1 MKFCCGHGIARPMF
15 IRTVSALPFVYVSSI
30 ESMRIPPSTLAVIGL
45 AAAMIFASVLHF
57 GGDYPSSAKH
67 AVEYGRPA
75 ARRLDRHRSQVRHKS
90 SSHQQRPRRAQII
103 GEEEEPYDPY
113 LGLLAPEAV
122 HRGMQA
128 AGHSIS
134 MSMSLSLPTNAPSKV
149 PTPSP
154 SSPCGL
160 DGIWEPAEDVCEL
173 MVIAGGDV
181 QGVCNQNDQLEFY
194 TDPIGTTGTLKGV
207 KRRMSQDG
215 TIESVNLIGF
225 YHEEDCSFSA
235 VSTTTDMTIKGKV
248 YSRQHMQV
256 DETEPGRSGVAIT
269 QSGKFKHTG
278 DVTQVPSKAPTLSPS
293 TSNPTKAPT
302 QSPSSQPSK
311 VRNGL

>member
-1 MKFCCGHGIARPMF
+1 MTTG
-15 IRTVSALPFVYVSSI
+15 LPQRRGAVGRASPI
-30 ESMRIPPSTLAVIGL
+30 LAVVGVI
-45 AAAMIFASVLHF
+45 AVAFMIVRISPLGPPTSGNTEVESGHR
-57 GGDYPSSAKH
+57 SSN
-67 AVEYGRPA
+67 
-75 ARRLDRHRSQVRHKS
+75 LQRHR
-90 SSHQQRPRRAQII
+90 RAL
-103 GEEEEPYDPY
+103 EEEPYDIY
-113 LGLLAPEAV
+113 LGLAPKKVVRPRGLQQAPETAR
-122 HRGMQA
+122 RGLQA
-128 AGHSIS
+128 PLEHSIS
-134 MSMSLSLPTNAPSKV
+134 MSMSLSLPPTNAPSKV